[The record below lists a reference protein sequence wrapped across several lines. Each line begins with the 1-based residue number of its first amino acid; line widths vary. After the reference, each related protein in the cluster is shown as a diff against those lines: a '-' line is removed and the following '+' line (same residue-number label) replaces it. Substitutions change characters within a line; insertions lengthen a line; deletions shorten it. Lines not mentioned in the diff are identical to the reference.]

1 MPLLEV
7 KDLRVTYHTRRG
19 LLRAVDGISFQVE
32 AGRNLGLIGESGCGK
47 TTVVKSIL
55 RLLPRSA
62 ETQGEVLFSGRD
74 LLTLKRTDLD
84 EIRWKE
90 IALVPQS
97 AMNALNPV
105 LKVGD
110 QIVEA
115 MQAHGSIARAAAR
128 GRVAELFRLVG
139 LDPVRANHNAHQLSG
154 GMKQR
159 AVIAMAL
166 ALDPK
171 LIIADEPT
179 TGLDVLV
186 QDQILRQIE
195 EIHRRFSVSLLF
207 VTHDIG
213 IVAETCQRIAVMYA
227 GKIVEQADALA
238 LFERPYHPYTLGL
251 MKAYPSVR
259 GSKRELISMPG
270 GPPDLA
276 AALLGCR
283 FTPRCPFALAV
294 CQQEEPEMVET
305 ERGNY
310 AACHRLADIE
320 EMREEAAKART
331 WVVAAMRW
339 YEF

>member
-1 MPLLEV
+1 MALLEV
-7 KDLRVTYHTRRG
+7 NNLRVGYRTRRG

-32 AGRNLGLIGESGCGK
+32 EGQNVGLIGESGCGK
-47 TTVVKSIL
+47 TTVVKTIFQ
-55 RLLPRSA
+55 LLPRTA
-62 ETQGEVLFSGRD
+62 ENEGEVFFQGRD
-74 LLTLKRTDLD
+74 LLTLRRAELD
-84 EIRWKE
+84 KIRWKE

-105 LKVGD
+105 IRIGD

-115 MQAHGSIARAAAR
+115 IQAHETITGKTARE
-128 GRVAELFRLVG
+128 RVAELLRLVG
-139 LDPVRANHNAHQLSG
+139 LDPKRANHNPHQFSG

-159 AVIAMAL
+159 SVIAMAL
-166 ALDPK
+166 ALNPK

-195 EIHRRFSVSLLF
+195 EIHRHFNVSVLF

-227 GKIVEQADALA
+227 GKMAEYADALA

-259 GSKRELISMPG
+259 GSKRELVSIPG

-276 AALLGCR
+276 APLSGCR
-283 FTPRCPFALAV
+283 FTPRCPFALEI
-294 CQQEEPEMVET
+294 CRQEEPEMVET

-310 AACHRLADIE
+310 AACHRVADIDQ
-320 EMREEAAKART
+320 MREEAGKART
-331 WVVAAMRW
+331 WRAAATKPS
-339 YEF
+339 